1 MKKSLALLSALT
13 LAAPIAA
20 FAQGTGKTGTV
31 DMQRAFKEYNKT
43 KEAEVKI
50 NDAKN
55 AAKKE
60 YDDRAEAYKKALD
73 EINNLNKQLESPA
86 LSADKKTGM
95 AKERDDKI
103 ANIKSMER
111 EISDFRQT
119 RERQLQEQLMR
130 MREGIVKEI
139 TDVVMEKVKA
149 KGLDFVLDKSGISI
163 NGVPVVL
170 YAPDNVDFTNEIIE
184 TIDVPKLSRAG
195 RYGFY
200 KFCRKTG
207 EFAEASAAA
216 VFDPEAGAA
225 RIFLGSLRGV
235 PQPLAALALEVA
247 QHGESAASTRAVSE
261 ALEHSVGDL
270 DAVEHAMAAAAVT
283 RALGQVFAR

>member
-1 MKKSLALLSALT
+1 MKKSLSTILALT
-13 LAAPIAA
+13 LALPIAA
-20 FAQGTGKTGTV
+20 FAQGTGKIGTV
-31 DMQRAFKEYNKT
+31 DMQRALKDYNKT

-149 KGLDFVLDKSGISI
+149 KSLDFVLDKSGMSI
-163 NGVPVVL
+163 NGVPVVM
-170 YAPDNVDFTNEIIE
+170 YSHDNVDFTN
-184 TIDVPKLSRAG
+184 DVIVVLNKPGRATALTT
-195 RYGFY
+195 
-200 KFCRKTG
+200 KTSTS
-207 EFAEASAAA
+207 ASATPARAA
-216 VFDPEAGAA
+216 KP
-225 RIFLGSLRGV
+225 
-235 PQPLAALALEVA
+235 
-247 QHGESAASTRAVSE
+247 
-261 ALEHSVGDL
+261 
-270 DAVEHAMAAAAVT
+270 
-283 RALGQVFAR
+283 